1 MKKYNIINNTL
12 GWLVFLVATVT
23 YMLTIEPT
31 ASFWDCPE
39 FISQGYKLEIG
50 HPPGNPMFILA
61 ARFAANF
68 AGGDVMAV
76 AKCVN
81 AMSAILSAA
90 TILLLFWTITHLVKK
105 LVVKRDDEEMSLA
118 QYLVVMG
125 SGLCGALAYAWSDT
139 FWFSAVEAEVY
150 AFSSFCTALVF
161 WLILKW
167 ENRASSPSSDRYLI
181 LIAYVFGVSLG
192 VHLLNLLAIPAIALI
207 FYYRKTKESTA
218 KGSLITLL
226 ISFVVI
232 VLILYGLEPG
242 FIEMSGYFE
251 RFSLSCTAT
260 RARRLRSCRC
270 S

>member
-12 GWLVFLVATVT
+12 GWIVFAVATLT

-61 ARFAANF
+61 ANFASRF

-105 LVVKRDDEEMSLA
+105 LVVKRDDNEISLS
-118 QYLVVMG
+118 QYLVIMG

-161 WLILKW
+161 WLILK
-167 ENRASSPSSDRYLI
+167 
-181 LIAYVFGVSLG
+181 
-192 VHLLNLLAIPAIALI
+192 
-207 FYYRKTKESTA
+207 
-218 KGSLITLL
+218 
-226 ISFVVI
+226 
-232 VLILYGLEPG
+232 
-242 FIEMSGYFE
+242 
-251 RFSLSCTAT
+251 
-260 RARRLRSCRC
+260 
-270 S
+270 